1 MSGIILDEPIAYA
14 AYIFNPAGGTACFLQ
29 LPADA
34 VQAGMEPVVRIP
46 KVIITPY
53 VTVKLFIC
61 KYPSRTGC
69 KQTEQVKLIPWKFHF
84 L

>member
-1 MSGIILDEPIAYA
+1 M
-14 AYIFNPAGGTACFLQ
+14 T
-29 LPADA
+29 DA

-61 KYPSRTGC
+61 KYPSSSLKIIRGLT
-69 KQTEQVKLIPWKFHF
+69 KAPVLVVDRQYDSTEKTAAVKAGDYFIIITF
-84 L
+84 